1 MFKKNILFFFLF
13 LLTPFFCNSEWF
25 KLFTISKGDLYLETN
40 SITRTGNSVF
50 FSQLV
55 DYKKVQPNGMLSF
68 KVYSEINC
76 KSLQIRDLNYETYK
90 NHMGIG
96 NNFYKG
102 KPNKRWKRS
111 DPGSSVHFLNKI
123 LCDRVSN

>member
-1 MFKKNILFFFLF
+1 MFKKNILIFFVF

-90 NHMGIG
+90 NLPQQ
-96 NNFYKG
+96 K
-102 KPNKRWKRS
+102 KSK
-111 DPGSSVHFLNKI
+111 
-123 LCDRVSN
+123 